1 MSEHRR
7 TAAYSNDLRWRIVW
21 QKIVDGFADKD
32 ISQNLHVSRS
42 TVVRILDRFER
53 TGSVNPNRATPKAHC
68 LHDHDEFVLIQLVCE
83 NPSTYLHELKQMLF
97 ESTGVNASESTI
109 C

>member
-53 TGSVNPNRATPKAHC
+53 TGSVNP
-68 LHDHDEFVLIQLVCE
+68 LHQELIAYMTTMNL
-83 NPSTYLHELKQMLF
+83 Y
-97 ESTGVNASESTI
+97 
-109 C
+109 